1 MKKREYLKTKNISI
15 IVIFIIWC
23 ISVYVTFFTGF
34 ESFWSELQT
43 KYADLNRKEGLV
55 VALMPIL
62 VVILSGIISS
72 ELKARFIF
80 WRLRH
85 ALPGHRVFSKLA
97 PQDAR
102 IDMEY
107 LRNKIDA
114 ISDDPKTQN
123 TFWYRLYRNYE
134 DAPTV
139 KHAHR
144 NFLLARDLST
154 ISLIFAIF
162 GTIGL
167 IFGSVRFQALSI
179 YFLVMLAHY
188 IILAVVAQ
196 NHGNRF
202 VCNVITEYLADD

>member
-34 ESFWSELQT
+34 EAFWSELQA
-43 KYADLNRKEGLV
+43 KYTELNREEGLV

-72 ELKARFIF
+72 ALKARLIF
-80 WRLRH
+80 WRRRH

-97 PQDAR
+97 PKDAR

-107 LRNKIDA
+107 LRNKIGT
-114 ISDDPKTQN
+114 IPDDPKAQN
-123 TFWYRLYRNYE
+123 TLWYRLYRKYE
-134 DAPTV
+134 DGPTV
-139 KHAHR
+139 KHTHR

-154 ISLIFAIF
+154 ISLIFAVF

-167 IFGSVRFQALSI
+167 IFGSIHFKALSI
-179 YFLVMLAHY
+179 YFVVMLAHY
-188 IILAVVAQ
+188 IILSVVAQ
-196 NHGNRF
+196 NHGNRL
-202 VCNVITEYLADD
+202 VCNVITEYLEDD